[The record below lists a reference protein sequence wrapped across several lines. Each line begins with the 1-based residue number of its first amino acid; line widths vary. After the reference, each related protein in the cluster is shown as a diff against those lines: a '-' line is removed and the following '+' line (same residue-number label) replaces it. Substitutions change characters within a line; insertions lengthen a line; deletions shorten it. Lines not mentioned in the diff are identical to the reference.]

1 MKFKKLSHV
10 LIFCLGIMLMSFALG
25 KGISFLGN
33 KFFPD
38 VLTTIP
44 CLFVTINDL
53 IGSFIGILILKKLG
67 KINILKEKGKGFWY
81 GIFLG
86 SIMLLPNMYSGFIQM
101 AYILGKEPALRP
113 ISAII
118 TIILMFLAVGLYE
131 ELLFRGIIL
140 GVMEDYFGHK
150 SASAVWKTVILSG
163 LCFGIF
169 HLGNLSYGENFE
181 NFQFVLKQVI
191 NSAGVGMFWGAVYM
205 RSRNLYSLMFLHA
218 VNDILAAALWLS
230 IAGNSLSSV
239 LSSSSEIDF
248 MGTFVFSIVY
258 VLLTMFLLRKK
269 KMREIIDSNKLKPSF
284 EY

>member
-1 MKFKKLSHV
+1 MKLKKLSHV
-10 LIFCLGIMLMSFALG
+10 LIFCLGIMLMFFALG
-25 KGISFLGN
+25 KGLSFLEN

-53 IGSFIGILILKKLG
+53 IRSFIGILILKKLG

-101 AYILGKEPALRP
+101 ADILGKEPALRP

-131 ELLFRGIIL
+131 ELLSRGIIL

-163 LCFGIF
+163 LCFGIC
-169 HLGNLSYGENFE
+169 HLGNLSHGA
-181 NFQFVLKQVI
+181 NFQLVLKQVI

-218 VNDILAAALWLS
+218 VNDILAVALWLS
-230 IAGNSLSSV
+230 IAGNSLSSG
-239 LSSSSEIDF
+239 LSSSSETDF

-269 KMREIIDSNKLKPSF
+269 KMREIIDSNNLKPSF